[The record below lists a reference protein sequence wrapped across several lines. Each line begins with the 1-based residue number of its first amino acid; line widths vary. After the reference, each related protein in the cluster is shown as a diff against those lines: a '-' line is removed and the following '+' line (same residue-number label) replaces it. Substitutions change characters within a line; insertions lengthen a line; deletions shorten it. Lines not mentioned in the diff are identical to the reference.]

1 MYCPAS
7 VRREESNDKGQ
18 RVLPLIG
25 GLSVMAFCSSP
36 PWLPT
41 RLHPAWPSQVS
52 IRLAARIHS
61 IRRQG
66 YWLTQQTHSL
76 LLAKAGC
83 LLQPAKTLRRARR
96 SDRDQS

>member
-36 PWLPT
+36 PWLANPIA
-41 RLHPAWPSQVS
+41 P
-52 IRLAARIHS
+52 RLAVSSVHQAS
-61 IRRQG
+61 G
-66 YWLTQQTHSL
+66 
-76 LLAKAGC
+76 AN
-83 LLQPAKTLRRARR
+83 P
-96 SDRDQS
+96 